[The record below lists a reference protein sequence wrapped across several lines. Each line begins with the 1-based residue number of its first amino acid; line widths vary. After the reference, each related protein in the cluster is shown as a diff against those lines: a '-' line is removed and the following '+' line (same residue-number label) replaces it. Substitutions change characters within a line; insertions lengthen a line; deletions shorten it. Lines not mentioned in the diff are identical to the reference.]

1 MIKWLK
7 VKWIYY
13 RFRIKRFFF
22 GKNYQTI
29 KDCQTEWKCKN
40 KSDIIRELIRLTG
53 IINKNVPYVTKEYK
67 KGLRKQSKK
76 LLIKALIE
84 LKLQSQFRL

>member
-1 MIKWLK
+1 MIKWFK

-13 RFRIKRFFF
+13 WFRIKRFFF

-29 KDCQTEWKCKN
+29 KDCQTEWKRKN
-40 KSDIIRELIRLTG
+40 KGDIIRELIRLTG
-53 IINKNVPYVTKEYK
+53 VINKNVPYVTTEYK

-84 LKLQSQFRL
+84 LKLQSQFRM